1 MDKDKLLLDY
11 LKALMDRQGKYHDH
25 KEISAWAGIVLYFVF
40 CAAVLR
46 AEVSAPPRVLEFAVI
61 AVTVFAAAIF
71 ATLYI
76 RKQLELKDVA
86 GSQAG
91 AATYYM
97 TKLVTSNTGQLDEPL
112 TAIEQSTDTEM
123 QSPHVLPG
131 SFVKKAK
138 WLNTQ
143 GRCAQAKTRLFT
155 YLLLWT
161 ASLFVVLHMA
171 VKYFG

>member
-11 LKALMDRQGKYHDH
+11 LKALLDRYGKYHDH

-40 CAAVLR
+40 CVAILR
-46 AEVSAPPRVLEFAVI
+46 VEVPTSPGALGFWVI
-61 AVTVFAAAIF
+61 AVAVFVAAIL

-91 AATYYM
+91 AATYFM
-97 TKLVTSNTGQLDEPL
+97 TKLVTSETGKHDEPL
-112 TAIEQSTDTEM
+112 TAISQSTDTEI
-123 QSPHVLPG
+123 QSPHVLPD
-131 SFVKKAK
+131 SFVKKAQ

-143 GRCAQAKTRLFT
+143 GRCAQAKTRMLT
-155 YLLLWT
+155 YFLLWAAT
-161 ASLFVVLHMA
+161 LFLVAYKA